1 MKKFFN
7 GKRCIIYIICFLLS
21 LLLVS
26 CSQSDIDESEA
37 EVSVIDLS
45 KTNITLYEGQKYQ
58 VFATVL
64 PNDAEDREL
73 IWRSSSP
80 TVATVSDG
88 LITAKSAG
96 ITVITA
102 KSSNGKSA
110 SLKLEVKS
118 LDKIKKLYT
127 SEQNLSLAVGDT
139 YLLGVFA
146 RPTTDS
152 SEFPVV
158 WSSSDGMIASV
169 SQNGRI
175 VARGEGG
182 CFIYAE
188 IAGVV
193 RAVCKVDVN
202 GVSADLSAIADV
214 TVRNLP
220 VSIENSDFVFDEES
234 QAFEN
239 KVVLR
244 ADLTS
249 YTVGRE
255 LTEDGVT
262 TTLTVKG
269 IKTYDYLGEDSL
281 KSIVAKMKLFKEKDV
296 HCDDF
301 ILVSE
306 ECAVGQEFTL
316 KFMFNAEIELY
327 QRQFYVIFES

>member
-1 MKKFFN
+1 MKKLLN
-7 GKRCIIYIICFLLS
+7 VIIGIICVLLS
-21 LLLVS
+21 LFVVS
-26 CSQSDIDESEA
+26 CSKNDIGEPET
-37 EVSVIDLS
+37 EVSVIDIS
-45 KTNITLYEGQKYQ
+45 KTNLTLYPGQKYQ
-58 VFATVL
+58 LSATVL

-118 LDKIKKLYT
+118 IESIKNLYM
-127 SEQNLSLAVGDT
+127 SEPNVSLAVGDVHF
-139 YLLGVFA
+139 LNVLS
-146 RPTTDS
+146 RPASDSTD
-152 SEFPVV
+152 FPVV
-158 WSSSDGMIASV
+158 WSSSNGMIASV
-169 SQNGRI
+169 DQSGRI

-188 IAGVV
+188 ISGVV

-202 GVSADLSAIADV
+202 GVSADLSAIADA

-220 VSIENSDFVFDEES
+220 MSIENYDIMFDEES
-234 QAFEN
+234 QTYEN

-249 YTVGRE
+249 YSIERE

-262 TTLTVKG
+262 MTLIVKG
-269 IKTYDYLGEDSL
+269 VKTYDYLGDDSL
-281 KSIVAKMKLFKEKDV
+281 KSIVAKMELFKEKDV
-296 HCDDF
+296 FCDEF
-301 ILVSE
+301 TLISE
-306 ECAVGQEFTL
+306 ECAVGEEFTL

-327 QRQFYVIFES
+327 QRQFYVIFKN